1 MIATCSSPWQ
11 PSLFRPPGIELLP
24 AYGTVTV
31 CTVVGTLAPHAFV
44 ASTEK
49 VGNGAGPQPWR

>member
-11 PSLFRPPGIELLP
+11 PGLFRPPGIELLP

-31 CTVVGTLAPHAFV
+31 CTVVGALAPHAFV
-44 ASTEK
+44 ASTE
-49 VGNGAGPQPWR
+49 RL